1 LVFSLKQ
8 LPGAVKADSCFL
20 DPSEPMRGFVLGLFH
35 SGISR
40 NIGTFPYRY
49 DVVMEDGSFQT
60 RTPILR
66 PARHGN
72 AFEETIESLLQNIK
86 LGMFGIGAKLP
97 AEREL
102 AEMLGV
108 SRATL
113 RDALAELQKAGYVE
127 VQRGRYGGTYVCNR
141 PLASPGPYSKPD
153 AAEVRDIL
161 IFRGVLEPAAA
172 SLAAKATLTPSQRGH
187 LLNTLAEAASAPSS
201 MYRPKDARFHV
212 AIAEVTGS
220 PSLALAVADVR
231 AKVSDLLD
239 RTPLLEPSIVH
250 SNRQHQE
257 IVDAIL
263 RGDHEGAFR
272 AAHDHLEGT
281 ASLLRGF
288 LGSSELNLEP

>member
-1 LVFSLKQ
+1 ME
-8 LPGAVKADSCFL
+8 
-20 DPSEPMRGFVLGLFH
+20 EP
-35 SGISR
+35 
-40 NIGTFPYRY
+40 P
-49 DVVMEDGSFQT
+49 FQT
-60 RTPILR
+60 HTQIIR

-72 AFEETIESLLQNIK
+72 AFEETIERLLQNIK
-86 LGMFGIGAKLP
+86 LGLFGIGAKLP

-127 VQRGRYGGTYVCNR
+127 VQRGRYGGTYVCSR
-141 PLASPGPYSKPD
+141 PPASPGSYPELN
-153 AAEVRDIL
+153 AAEVEDIL

-172 SLAAKATLTPSQRGH
+172 SLAAKATLSPSQRSH
-187 LLNTLAEAASAPSS
+187 LLTTLAEVSSAPSN

-239 RTPLLEPSIVH
+239 RIPLLEPNLVH

-263 RGDHEGAFR
+263 RGDHEEAFK
-272 AAHDHLEGT
+272 AAQDHLEGT
-281 ASLLRGF
+281 ASLLHGF
-288 LGSSELNLEP
+288 LGSSQLNPSS

>member
-1 LVFSLKQ
+1 
-8 LPGAVKADSCFL
+8 
-20 DPSEPMRGFVLGLFH
+20 
-35 SGISR
+35 
-40 NIGTFPYRY
+40 
-49 DVVMEDGSFQT
+49 MEEVPFQT

-72 AFEETIESLLQNIK
+72 AFEETIERLLQNIK
-86 LGMFGIGAKLP
+86 LGLFGIGAKLP

-127 VQRGRYGGTYVCNR
+127 VQRGRYGGTYVCSR
-141 PLASPGPYSKPD
+141 PSASPGSYPELD
-153 AAEVRDIL
+153 AAEVEDIL

-172 SLAAKATLTPSQRGH
+172 SLAARATLSPSQRG
-187 LLNTLAEAASAPSS
+187 LLLKTLSEVSSAPSN

-239 RTPLLEPSIVH
+239 RIPLLEPNLVH

-263 RGDHEGAFR
+263 RGDHEEAFN
-272 AAHDHLEGT
+272 AAQDHLQGT
-281 ASLLRGF
+281 ASLLHGF
-288 LGSSELNLEP
+288 LGSAQPNPSP